1 MKASG
6 LQTSGFPSGVCT
18 EFRAFHCTLCLQ
30 RMMGKESL
38 EDWVSSGTSVKEF
51 CLDATITRLHHYREE
66 RLGSDSV
73 PKRKGLLVAEQAAS
87 V

>member
-1 MKASG
+1 M
-6 LQTSGFPSGVCT
+6 
-18 EFRAFHCTLCLQ
+18 Q
-30 RMMGKESL
+30 RVRRESL

-51 CLDATITRLHHYREE
+51 YLDATVTCLHQYREE

-73 PKRKGLLVAEQAAS
+73 PKRKGFLVAEQASS